1 MKFSILC
8 KMCKLIVFFMI
19 TLFARGLVF
28 YSQLENICMT
38 ASFHYERG
46 LNLKKKLD

>member
-1 MKFSILC
+1 MFKITVL
-8 KMCKLIVFFMI
+8 FMI

-38 ASFHYERG
+38 ASLHYEGG
-46 LNLKKKLD
+46 LNLKNLA